1 MNDEQL
7 QAIKAR
13 ANAATPGPWECHNDD
28 FVVVLHDGV
37 WHTISIPDTSPNAA
51 FIAAARADVPALVAE
66 VERLRAQLAAA
77 RIASQ
82 EVYKA
87 LAAICPECG
96 GSGEVDSGGFTP
108 WGVGINETCPVCKG
122 SGKAYNDGGAK

>member
-66 VERLRAQLAAA
+66 VERLRAELAAVPVA
-77 RIASQ
+77 EIGRMVDDSLTTRDIA
-82 EVYKA
+82 VIDAWIHGDK
-87 LAAICPECG
+87 P
-96 GSGEVDSGGFTP
+96 
-108 WGVGINETCPVCKG
+108 
-122 SGKAYNDGGAK
+122 DGAE